1 MEGSGS
7 VGFVSAWVAYGMV
20 CNLVVGGGGR
30 AVASGPTVW
39 AGFDGDG
46 SRPPWKVR

>member
-1 MEGSGS
+1 MEGSGG
-7 VGFVSAWVAYGMV
+7 VGFVSARVAYGMV

-30 AVASGPTVW
+30 AVGIVPTVW

-46 SRPPWKVR
+46 SRLPWKVR